1 MSKHFNLTVMM
12 GGSSFLVS
20 DESSQYLSQGS
31 TFIKCSSCDKC
42 FTSILTLNKHE
53 VWHHKSLFLRFKH
66 NCESCP
72 YATNNK
78 TNFKKHLEVHSLDRR
93 FCCSL
98 CNNRFKNIGSLNN
111 HMIIHTGEENLC

>member
-1 MSKHFNLTVMM
+1 M

-20 DESSQYLSQGS
+20 DESSRYLSQGS

-53 VWHHKSLFLRFKH
+53 VWHHKSLFRPFKH

-72 YATNNK
+72 YATNNR

-93 FCCSL
+93 CIFWIFM
-98 CNNRFKNIGSLNN
+98 RFMFKVVLFPSY
-111 HMIIHTGEENLC
+111 IIKTQNVAS